1 MAHASGMDGTK
12 ERTNGTEED
21 GFVVRP
27 NLVPRPSKPRP
38 SSLVPRPMSLREV
51 PVAAAFRAD
60 SRQPTADSGQPIAS
74 SQGTTLDLYIALVR
88 TPPRPASSIIETTD
102 DREPTVPGT
111 REGFGLGPFPPP
123 ATKRR
128 DDDFFLD
135 TSSTISYDDLY
146 IISIQ

>member
-1 MAHASGMDGTK
+1 MITQSCTRRPTSDVPPGGT
-12 ERTNGTEED
+12 
-21 GFVVRP
+21 
-27 NLVPRPSKPRP
+27 
-38 SSLVPRPMSLREV
+38 
-51 PVAAAFRAD
+51 
-60 SRQPTADSGQPIAS
+60 SRRRLPGRQPIAS

>member
-27 NLVPRPSKPRP
+27 NLVPRPSSLVPRLT
-38 SSLVPRPMSLREV
+38 SLVPRPTSDV
-51 PVAAAFRAD
+51 PPGGT
-60 SRQPTADSGQPIAS
+60 SRRRLPGRQPIAS